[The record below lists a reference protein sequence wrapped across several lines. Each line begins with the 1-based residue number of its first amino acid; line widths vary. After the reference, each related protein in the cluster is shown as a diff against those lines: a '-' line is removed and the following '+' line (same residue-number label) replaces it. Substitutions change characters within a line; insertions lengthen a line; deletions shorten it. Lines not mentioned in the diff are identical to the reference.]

1 MRNALRSVCWVL
13 VLACAQAGATD
24 TPPSVP
30 PPPLAPPPPPPPLP
44 PPPTGPALRL
54 LFVGNSLTYT
64 FDVPTQIQQ
73 MAMAVGL
80 TPPTITELAFPNFS
94 LEDNWAQGTG
104 QQDLATGHYD
114 VLIMQQGASTLPE
127 SGVDLTHWT
136 GVWAAEAGKTSTRAG
151 FYVVWAP
158 VGGDFDGGIANYLA
172 AADAANTAIYPV
184 AQAWREVM
192 RSDPS
197 IPLYAKDGLH
207 ASEHGAWLAAL
218 VISSVIFDHPSR
230 PFPNLF
236 PQVITGEQETTLRAA
251 AATAVVQFARR

>member
-1 MRNALRSVCWVL
+1 MRNALHGVCCVL

-30 PPPLAPPPPPPPLP
+30 PAPPPPPTLP

-54 LFVGNSLTYT
+54 LFIGNSLTYS

-73 MAMAVGL
+73 MATAVGL
-80 TPPTITELAFPNFS
+80 TPPIVTELAFPDFA
-94 LEDNWAQGTG
+94 LEDHWAQGTG

-114 VLIMQQGASTLPE
+114 LLIMQQGASTLPA

-136 GVWAAEAGKTSTRAG
+136 GIWAAEAGKTSTRAG
-151 FYVVWAP
+151 LYIVWAP
-158 VGGDFDGGIANYLA
+158 VGADFDAGIANYVA
-172 AADAANTAIYPV
+172 AANAANTAIYPV
-184 AQAWREVM
+184 AEAWREAM
-192 RSDPS
+192 QRDPS

-207 ASEHGAWLAAL
+207 PSQHGAWLAAL
-218 VISSVIFDHPSR
+218 VISSVIFDHPSL

-251 AATAVVQFARR
+251 AATAVSEFARR